1 MEKTTEYKFN
11 FKGRSYRAIYDYEL
25 YLQEIYTDD
34 DKDIDDE
41 LDNDELVWELVSK
54 QNNL

>member
-25 YLQEIYTDD
+25 YLQEIYADD